1 MNKTEV
7 GDTERYQRIKKALN
21 NDLLLPTLSFIVY
34 TSNIFKLFMLLFQS
48 KQPLIHILQIRMKK
62 QVGELLSKFYSIKF
76 LSNVGSD
83 GLLKISKLIK
93 FDVYAKKKYNAQ
105 REVGSKT
112 KELLTSI
119 DSLEKKKF
127 EEGPV
132 THFYAECLH
141 SNMKSKIGASNSLAR
156 LMETVWKCLRTSIQ
170 EFFEVKL
177 NSSVSELKDQVK
189 LDLTAFQLEASVPEI
204 YKKDDANKKK
214 QWEQPSY

>member
-1 MNKTEV
+1 M
-7 GDTERYQRIKKALN
+7 N
-21 NDLLLPTLSFIVY
+21 NDLLLPTLSLIVY

-76 LSNVGSD
+76 LSNIVGSD

-141 SNMKSKIGASNSLAR
+141 PNMKSKIGASNSLAR

-189 LDLTAFQLEASVPEI
+189 LDLTAFQLEANVPEI